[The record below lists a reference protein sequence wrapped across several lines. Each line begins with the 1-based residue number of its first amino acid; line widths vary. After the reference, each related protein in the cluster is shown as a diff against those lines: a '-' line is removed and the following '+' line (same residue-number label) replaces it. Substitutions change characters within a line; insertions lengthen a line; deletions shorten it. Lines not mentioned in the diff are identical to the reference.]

1 MPQLES
7 VNPQDSGGG
16 FFSGFNIGDAFDVGL
31 SAYVA
36 RENSRSQA
44 GEAAVLA
51 EQNALLNRPD
61 SITQR
66 PGQTPTASG
75 YGEVTAGSNGGAG
88 TRITLPGGLEV
99 NATALYIAGGALALA
114 LILKVAS

>member
-1 MPQLES
+1 MPKQS
-7 VNPQDSGGG
+7 SGNSGGG

-31 SAYVA
+31 SAYIA
-36 RENSRSQA
+36 REDSRA
-44 GEAAVLA
+44 RGGEATILA

-66 PGQTPTASG
+66 PGAQPVQTG
-75 YGEVTAGSNGGAG
+75 MQEITAGSNGGAG
-88 TRITLPGGLEV
+88 SRITLPGGLEV
-99 NATALYIAGGALALA
+99 NATALYIAGGALAIA